1 MPKPKRAIPAIR
13 RNMAKK
19 SVPIIPAPMV
29 SAAPD
34 AGPAP
39 VMPGGMKK
47 GGKAKCMAEG
57 GEVTPEVKKAPTPA
71 PAPAPKEKPPANL
84 GDVMQDRA
92 NKKAFE
98 GGEKARKGAMG
109 SVGFKAGGYVRA
121 ADGIAKKGKTRGK
134 II

>member
-1 MPKPKRAIPAIR
+1 MPKRIIPAIR

-29 SAAPD
+29 SAAPA

-57 GEVTPEVKKAPTPA
+57 GEVTPEVKKAPASTPA
-71 PAPAPKEKPPANL
+71 TMPAPKEKPPANL
-84 GDVMQDRA
+84 GDVMQDRS